1 MASDPSRKGMKKR
14 KKTSDRTTSKAGKD
28 GILPKPLFGDDRAGE
43 MASVLGDMFRDHLEK
58 SGMTKELDSWDRLMK
73 EAGGRQGFTQE
84 TAASER
90 RKAWKRFSLGD
101 PQGGLKQLQD
111 LVERLR
117 ATTEFDPAFQLAL
130 TSTLLGRLLIEAI
143 SFAQAIPVLRDALQ
157 QWETL
162 AEKAGGRPWE
172 ELLTSSDPDPEKA
185 MVELVNLGATMGDLA
200 NALSSAGKHDE
211 ALAMAEK
218 SLLFQIRHKDQIQVA
233 TGHGLCASIIMAAGR
248 YEEADSRYELALA
261 AAREAGNLSL
271 EGDLF
276 LHQGIL
282 AGERD
287 QLERVGSLYRQALE
301 RYQAAGDP
309 QGMMRVYNLL
319 GLDDRKAGR
328 LAEARAWYETAHELA
343 GQRKDEAGLRAAA
356 RHIGAIRQLEGEGA
370 RILGDEPAALRHFEE
385 ARRSLEESR

>member
-14 KKTSDRTTSKAGKD
+14 KKTSGRPKAAKG
-28 GILPKPLFGDDRAGE
+28 GIPPKPVFGDDRAGE

-58 SGMTKELDSWDRLMK
+58 SGMTKELDAWDRLMK
-73 EAGGRQGFTQE
+73 EARGRQGFTQE

-90 RKAWKRFSLGD
+90 RQAWKRFSLGD
-101 PQGGLKQLQD
+101 PQGAVKQLQD

-117 ATTEFDPAFQLAL
+117 ATTDFDPAFQLAL

-143 SFAQAIPVLRDALQ
+143 SFAQAIPVLRDARQ

-172 ELLTSSDPDPEKA
+172 ELLTSSDPETA

-200 NALSSAGKHDE
+200 NALSSAGEHDE
-211 ALAMAEK
+211 ALAVAEK
-218 SLLFQIRHKDQIQVA
+218 SLMFQIKHKDQYQVA

-248 YEEADSRYELALA
+248 YEGADSRYELALA
-261 AAREAGNLSL
+261 AARETGNLSL
-271 EGDLF
+271 EGDL
-276 LHQGIL
+276 LVHQGVL

-287 QLERVGSLYRQALE
+287 QLERVGTLYRQALE

-309 QGMMRVYNLL
+309 QGMMRAYNLL
-319 GLDDRKAGR
+319 ALDDRKAGR

-343 GQRKDEAGLRAAA
+343 GQRKDQAGLREAA

-385 ARRSLEESR
+385 ARRSLEQSR